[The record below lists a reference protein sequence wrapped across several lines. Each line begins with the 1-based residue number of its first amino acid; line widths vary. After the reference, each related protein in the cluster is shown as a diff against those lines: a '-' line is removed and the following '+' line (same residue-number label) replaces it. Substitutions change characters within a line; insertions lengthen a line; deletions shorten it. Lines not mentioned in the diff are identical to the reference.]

1 MAVGGEGS
9 YVPGMGEVGIVVV
22 VVGMM
27 LVAMGLGAL
36 VVGRGF
42 VRVGASEALVVH
54 GARPE
59 PKVSFTGMLVLPFQ
73 SHERVDLSVKELVIE
88 RRGRDSL
95 RCRDQL
101 RADVVVAVSVAVSP
115 TTDDVLRAARSLG
128 AARTADDGAVRGYFE
143 SRLVTALAEV
153 VRAVDYDALIDRRG
167 EVADRFVE
175 VVGKELDGYEVREA
189 HFRLVEQTPLDVL
202 DPNDILDAV
211 AIRTITERA
220 GPENART
227 REILLERRRAE
238 ADASLA
244 AAEARATD
252 SRGEGGYRSDVA
264 ATAARV
270 DALEGELDEA
280 RRVLEALRGK

>member
-1 MAVGGEGS
+1 MA
-9 YVPGMGEVGIVVV
+9 EVGIVVV
-22 VVGMM
+22 VVVTM

-59 PKVSFTGMLVLPFQ
+59 PKVSFTGMLVFPFQ
-73 SHERVDLSVKELVIE
+73 SHEVVDLSVKELVIE

-101 RADVVVAVSVAVSP
+101 RADVIVAVSVAVSP

-153 VRAVDYDALIDRRG
+153 VRAVDYEALVDRRG
-167 EVADRFVE
+167 ELADRFVE
-175 VVGKELDGYEVREA
+175 VVGNDLDGYTLREA
-189 HFRLVEQTPLDVL
+189 HFRLVEQTPLEVL
-202 DPNDILDAV
+202 DPDDILDAV
-211 AIRTITERA
+211 AIRKITERA
-220 GPENART
+220 GPEKART
-227 REILLERRRAE
+227 REILVERRRA
-238 ADASLA
+238 DAAVDLARSTESLA
-244 AAEARATD
+244 GSRAD
-252 SRGEGGYRSDVA
+252 SGYRSDVA
-264 ATAARV
+264 AAEARV
-270 DALEGELDEA
+270 VALEEELDEA
-280 RRVLEALRGK
+280 RSTLEALRGSGQ